1 VSVTL
6 EIILIVISLLFGYF
20 AIGFLIN
27 NLIFNERNI
36 WNNLP
41 FIFIFSYLYLG
52 FLIYI
57 LGLFKIAFILNIIIL
72 QITTIFALIA
82 LNLYFQR
89 PFKQKFKFPIYN
101 KWVILTLIIFIAL
114 IFYQALLFPSTQA
127 DAVSYHLVIPEIIKD
142 TGQLPNLE
150 NSANLR
156 EVTSSMTGLSQTFN
170 SYFYMLGIPYMA
182 RFLSP
187 FTFFMFILLLM
198 LYADKFFNQEIKNW
212 LVLLIFTAPIINA
225 LAINEYIEM
234 QFLFVASFVLYCF
247 LVYEKERNLKYLSLA
262 LIFAGF
268 CSLIK
273 ITGFLILL
281 ILFLFIITD
290 YNYGQKNKK
299 YLSILT
305 IFSLI
310 AIVISQ
316 IIFFRNLNLFNCAT
330 YPFKCDSILN
340 QIFSSAPII
349 LGLILMGFIIFW
361 ILMIELFKF
370 RIKTKYLIILGISSA
385 IISLILNK
393 LFWTKYLFFYF
404 FIPFLPSELNTGGGY
419 GLIITIVGFISI
431 FYFIRKKDKRIDY
444 ILTYGLLIWGFLSLT
459 ANDYSIVRYVIPI
472 FLIGIILSA
481 ILLNETKEKTRKII
495 LFIILIL
502 LIFNL
507 LMVCF
512 SYKSYINPPSY
523 TILNPFNS
531 DQEDLEHYKPYLI
544 NGINYINTEIPEEKI
559 LVYGGSIY
567 FIENIDRVYT
577 YDSLIIQDIFENS
590 KNEEEVVKKLKEI
603 GIKYIIV
610 EGEFIRD
617 QLEFKSK
624 WDQNIAFENYFG
636 IDSNSNSLVLL
647 YRYYDERE
655 YSNPEF
661 KDYTEILE
669 II

>member
-1 VSVTL
+1 MSVTL

-316 IIFFRNLNLFNCAT
+316 IIFFIK
-330 YPFKCDSILN
+330 P
-340 QIFSSAPII
+340 APC
-349 LGLILMGFIIFW
+349 GNF
-361 ILMIELFKF
+361 
-370 RIKTKYLIILGISSA
+370 
-385 IISLILNK
+385 
-393 LFWTKYLFFYF
+393 
-404 FIPFLPSELNTGGGY
+404 
-419 GLIITIVGFISI
+419 
-431 FYFIRKKDKRIDY
+431 
-444 ILTYGLLIWGFLSLT
+444 ILT
-459 ANDYSIVRYVIPI
+459 P
-472 FLIGIILSA
+472 
-481 ILLNETKEKTRKII
+481 
-495 LFIILIL
+495 
-502 LIFNL
+502 
-507 LMVCF
+507 
-512 SYKSYINPPSY
+512 
-523 TILNPFNS
+523 
-531 DQEDLEHYKPYLI
+531 
-544 NGINYINTEIPEEKI
+544 
-559 LVYGGSIY
+559 
-567 FIENIDRVYT
+567 
-577 YDSLIIQDIFENS
+577 
-590 KNEEEVVKKLKEI
+590 
-603 GIKYIIV
+603 
-610 EGEFIRD
+610 
-617 QLEFKSK
+617 
-624 WDQNIAFENYFG
+624 
-636 IDSNSNSLVLL
+636 
-647 YRYYDERE
+647 
-655 YSNPEF
+655 
-661 KDYTEILE
+661 
-669 II
+669 